1 MEEKQSYQISICP
14 LCGAE
19 PERYVVNT
27 ENLSF
32 LHSCAKNGTLNEA
45 VSLCR
50 IIWNNI
56 PELTFSADSG
66 MLMEKLSKTIL
77 DDIRNQVNATIAP
90 IQIFT
95 ESLPKI
101 IDTLPENIRSDLL
114 RKFNELQEIISKEF
128 ETLRS
133 YTPTT
138 KDLSEA
144 VSIVADRLEN
154 ITQKNID
161 QIKETLFAKL
171 KETLE
176 KTGFPEPQQVKLL
189 AELVPLILPVL
200 EELLRLQ
207 KIPSEK
213 RKRGENELIQ
223 ELQEYYPE
231 DECHGLGASGD
242 TDIIATPRFN
252 GITLNQKVLIESK
265 KNSSGW
271 KRSFLEEV
279 RRHMQVRGEH
289 FAILAAE
296 VVPKACN
303 GFLIEQCPEGM
314 ILVTDRRYFCVS
326 YGALRSA
333 LITLHPLHQREFDLH
348 KLFADKRI
356 NEAIKDAY
364 NYCEWVKRIREKS
377 RRIETNAK
385 GIVDDINQLDECLK
399 HSLRQLQSR
408 FDEVIKQTMA
418 TDHVQMKAERL

>member
-1 MEEKQSYQISICP
+1 MKEEQNYQIEICP
-14 LCGAE
+14 LCGAQ
-19 PERYVVNT
+19 PEKYSVDA

-32 LHSCAKNGTLNEA
+32 LHSCAKNVTLNE
-45 VSLCR
+45 VISLCR
-50 IIWNNI
+50 IVWNNM
-56 PELTFSADSG
+56 PELTVSADSK
-66 MLMEKLSKTIL
+66 MLIEKLSKTIL
-77 DDIRNQVNATIAP
+77 EDIRNQVNSTITP

-95 ESLPKI
+95 ESLPTI
-101 IDTLPENIRSDLL
+101 IETLPEDIKSDLL
-114 RKFNELQEIISKEF
+114 RKFNELQETIAKEF

-138 KDLSEA
+138 KDLSDA
-144 VSIVADRLEN
+144 ISIVADRLEN
-154 ITQKNID
+154 ITRKNID
-161 QIKETLFAKL
+161 GIEETLIAKL

-176 KTGFPEPQQVKLL
+176 KIGFPEPQQVRLL

-207 KIPSEK
+207 KVPSEK
-213 RKRGENELIQ
+213 GKHGENELIQ
-223 ELQEYYPE
+223 KLQEYYPE
-231 DECHGLGASGD
+231 DEYHVLGTSGD

-265 KNSSGW
+265 KNSRGW
-271 KRSFLEEV
+271 NRLFLQQV
-279 RRHMQVRGEH
+279 KRHMQVRGEQ

-296 VVPKACN
+296 VVPKACS

-333 LITLHPLHQREFDLH
+333 LITLYPLYQRELDLH

-356 NEAIKDAY
+356 NEAIKEAY
-364 NYCEWVKRIREKS
+364 NYCEWVKKIREKN

-385 GIVDDINQLDECLK
+385 GIADDIDRLDECLK
-399 HSLRQLQSR
+399 RSLGQLQSR
-408 FDEVIKQTMA
+408 FDEVVKQTMA
-418 TDHVQMKAERL
+418 TDQVQMKAERI

>member
-1 MEEKQSYQISICP
+1 MEEELNHQVEICP
-14 LCGAE
+14 LCNAE
-19 PERYVVNT
+19 PIRYSVNI

-56 PELTFSADSG
+56 PELTFSADSR
-66 MLMEKLSKTIL
+66 MLIEKLSKTIL

-101 IDTLPENIRSDLL
+101 IDTLPENIKSDLL
-114 RKFNELQEIISKEF
+114 RKFNELQETISKEF

-133 YTPTT
+133 YTPTI
-138 KDLSEA
+138 KDLNDA

-161 QIKETLFAKL
+161 QIKETLIAKL

-176 KTGFPEPQQVKLL
+176 KTGFPEPQQVRLL

-231 DECHGLGASGD
+231 DECRGLGASGD
-242 TDIIATPRFN
+242 TDLIATPRFN

-356 NEAIKDAY
+356 NEAIKDAH

-385 GIVDDINQLDECLK
+385 GIVDDINRLDDCLK
-399 HSLRQLQSR
+399 RSLGQLQSR
-408 FDEVIKQTMA
+408 FDEVVKQTMA

>member
-1 MEEKQSYQISICP
+1 MEEEQNYQIEICP
-14 LCGAE
+14 LCGAQ
-19 PERYVVNT
+19 PKKYSIDA
-27 ENLSF
+27 ENLRF

-56 PELTFSADSG
+56 PELTVSADSR
-66 MLMEKLSKTIL
+66 MLIEKLSKMIL

-114 RKFNELQEIISKEF
+114 RKFNELQETISKEF

-133 YTPTT
+133 YTPTV
-138 KDLSEA
+138 KDLNDA

-161 QIKETLFAKL
+161 QIKETLIVKL
-171 KETLE
+171 KATLE
-176 KTGFPEPQQVKLL
+176 KIGFPEPQQVRLL

-213 RKRGENELIQ
+213 RKRGETELIQ

-252 GITLNQKVLIESK
+252 GITLNQKILIESK

-279 RRHMQVRGEH
+279 RRHMKVRGEQ

-333 LITLHPLHQREFDLH
+333 LITLYPLHQREFDLH
-348 KLFADKRI
+348 KLFADERI
-356 NEAIKDAY
+356 NEAIKEAY

-377 RRIETNAK
+377 HRIETNAK
-385 GIVDDINQLDECLK
+385 GIVDDTDRLDECLK
-399 HSLRQLQSR
+399 RNLGQLQSR
-408 FDEVIKQTMA
+408 FDEVVKQTMA
-418 TDHVQMKAERL
+418 TDQVQMKAERL